1 MAPPGV
7 KYVVNL
13 ACSRSSLP
21 ERIKLDQA
29 TRRVRIREQAA
40 TDSRA
45 LIKSA
50 VRHCQRSQVLIEYS
64 GDTVRQSRALL
75 ERCRVRVTGA
85 SLAPRNAAESPERK
99 PVA

>member
-1 MAPPGV
+1 VAPPGV

-13 ACSRSSLP
+13 ACSRSSPP
-21 ERIKLDQA
+21 ERIILDQA

-64 GDTVRQSRALL
+64 GDPLGTLPRASYGSVLGP
-75 ERCRVRVTGA
+75 EKCCRI
-85 SLAPRNAAESPERK
+85 P
-99 PVA
+99 